1 MQYSLSPIGET
12 VFTYVYSGSETVISG
27 IVRLLGG
34 VDASLLLESVMIS
47 SVTSHGMLL
56 DFRIVGTGKG

>member
-1 MQYSLSPIGET
+1 MQYSLSPIGV

-47 SVTSHGMLL
+47 SVTSQGLL
-56 DFRIVGTGKG
+56 VDFRIVGTGKG

>member
-47 SVTSHGMLL
+47 SVTSHGLLL
-56 DFRIVGTGKG
+56 DLRIVGTGKG